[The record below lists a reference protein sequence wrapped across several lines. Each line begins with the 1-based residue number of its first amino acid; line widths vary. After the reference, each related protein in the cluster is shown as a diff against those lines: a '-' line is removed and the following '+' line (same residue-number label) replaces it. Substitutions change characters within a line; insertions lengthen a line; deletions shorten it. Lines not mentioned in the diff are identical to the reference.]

1 MMNLSRKNPNQEID
15 DKNQKFLFA
24 VQNCFLFLQPENNG
38 EVAQLVRAH
47 DS

>member
-1 MMNLSRKNPNQEID
+1 MFFFVFFVTTKNISI
-15 DKNQKFLFA
+15 FA
-24 VQNCFLFLQPENNG
+24 TSKKG